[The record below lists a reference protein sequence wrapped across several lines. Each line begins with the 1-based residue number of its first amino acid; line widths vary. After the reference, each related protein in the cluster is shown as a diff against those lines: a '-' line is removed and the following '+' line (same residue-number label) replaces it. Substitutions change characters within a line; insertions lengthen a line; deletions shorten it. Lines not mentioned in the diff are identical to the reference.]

1 MKLSLRVSVGRRVGQ
16 GPIFQTNT
24 ILDMVDNKLKI
35 SAADNGDN
43 VNDVYTF
50 VVDEGIVGQVCCA
63 RQSLFSSQS
72 LSSPSVS
79 SSSSL
84 SSSSSS

>member
-35 SAADNGDN
+35 SAADN

-50 VVDEGIVGQVCCA
+50 VVDEGIV
-63 RQSLFSSQS
+63 
-72 LSSPSVS
+72 
-79 SSSSL
+79 
-84 SSSSSS
+84 

>member
-16 GPIFQTNT
+16 GPIFQPTT
-24 ILDMVDNKLKI
+24 IIDMVENKIKI
-35 SAADNGDN
+35 NAADNGDN

-50 VVDEGIVGQVCCA
+50 VVDEVHVGQVYCA

-84 SSSSSS
+84 SSSSS